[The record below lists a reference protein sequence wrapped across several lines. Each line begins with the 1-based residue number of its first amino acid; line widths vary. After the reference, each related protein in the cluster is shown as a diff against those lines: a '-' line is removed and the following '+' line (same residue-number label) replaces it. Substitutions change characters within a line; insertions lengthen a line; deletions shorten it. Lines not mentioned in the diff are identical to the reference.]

1 MPPSIIDQI
10 REQQAWEQPKK
21 SGSAGFIVGTIAA
34 FGAGVIG
41 VVAWGGLP
49 ALSIKGLTAGQPKTV
64 AAVTHLTPSA
74 PPVAAKQPE
83 ISISTKGRIGNASES
98 KLLRTC
104 LPADFRDMGDGNMQ
118 PKDIYRMLQIGSQ
131 MSRIANIAKIKQDAV
146 DETEFAGLWA
156 EVADCVYRQNGW
168 MLCDPDNRA
177 LAVEAVS
184 TLTRLAGVASAKPAA
199 AKDPNGAPRTFAQAR
214 AEVDGRRAPAAQQ
227 KLQSVRS
234 VKERVLA
241 TLKMRAQEG
250 RFVASD
256 FGVLA
261 HAEVMQVM
269 KDTKPTSDACA
280 NKS

>member
-21 SGSAGFIVGTIAA
+21 SGSVGFIIGTIAA
-34 FGAGVIG
+34 FGAGIVG
-41 VVAWGGLP
+41 VVAWGALP
-49 ALSIKGLTAGQPKTV
+49 QLSIAGLTAATRQ
-64 AAVTHLTPSA
+64 AAA
-74 PPVAAKQPE
+74 PAAAKQPE
-83 ISISTKGRIGNASES
+83 LAISAKGRIGNAAES

-104 LPADFRDMGDGNMQ
+104 VPTETMGMDGDM
-118 PKDIYRMLQIGSQ
+118 PKKDIYRILQIGSQ

-199 AKDPNGAPRTFAQAR
+199 AKDPNGAPRTFASVR
-214 AEVDGRRAPAAQQ
+214 AEVDGRRAPAARQ
-227 KLQSVRS
+227 KLQSVHS

-256 FGVLA
+256 FSVLA
-261 HAEVMQVM
+261 PAEVVQVM